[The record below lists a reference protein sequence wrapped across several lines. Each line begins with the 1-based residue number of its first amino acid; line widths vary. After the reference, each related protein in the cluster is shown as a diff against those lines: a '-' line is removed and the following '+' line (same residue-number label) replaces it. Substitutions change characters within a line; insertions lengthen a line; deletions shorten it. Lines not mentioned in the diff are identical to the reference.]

1 MVGPN
6 LISEGDRVDN
16 DNSKKVGVLGA
27 YNMPIVEWTRELVTD
42 TPAPGM
48 TLEPPT
54 GAAGE
59 DKRRKVDDKSPRG
72 DSFLELDLA
81 QVASCAVGSVY
92 EAGDEVPIIPFH
104 MNRGAICRNIH
115 CADPAGNVDPMSPFT
130 SSGTSGIL
138 ALVVERTLETNST
151 DGGFCFGSITNGT
164 NSSTGTFGLDWLR
177 TYAMQ
182 LYYLADPSGVYQ
194 DVFFIL

>member
-1 MVGPN
+1 MVGPT
-6 LISEGDRVDN
+6 LKSEGDRVDN
-16 DNSKKVGVLGA
+16 DNYKKVGVLGA
-27 YNMPIVEWTRELVTD
+27 YNMPIVEWTRTLITD

-59 DKRRKVDDKSPRG
+59 DTRRKVDDKSARG
-72 DSFLELDLA
+72 DSFLEIDFA
-81 QVASCAVGSVY
+81 QVANCAVGSVY
-92 EAGDEVPIIPFH
+92 AAGDEVPIIPFH

-115 CADPAGNVDPMSPFT
+115 MADPDGNVDPMSPLT

-138 ALVVERTLETNST
+138 ALVVERTLITGST
-151 DGGFCFGSITNGT
+151 DGGFAFQVITNGT
-164 NSSTGTFGLDWLR
+164 NAAAGTFSLDWLR

-182 LYYLADPSGVYQ
+182 MYYLADPSGVYQ
-194 DVFFIL
+194 DVVFIL